1 MCRLRSR
8 PLRFHPQA
16 NPVEDL
22 TSRLGEVL
30 FGSPLALMASLS
42 HCRSLA
48 TRGGKEPRPGACQ
61 VLEPEP
67 ACEQAPS
74 PSQMR
79 PGELALCNAV
89 LPERTAL
96 SRSSMPL
103 MFSVV
108 SRYSQ
113 SLFPER
119 MYKVASTAPSP
130 RRQRRR
136 SPLRARRSV
145 ILRRSR

>member
-1 MCRLRSR
+1 MRRSRSR
-8 PLRFHPQA
+8 PLRFRPQA

-30 FGSPLALMASLS
+30 LGSPLHLMASLS

-48 TRGGKEPRPGACQ
+48 TRRGKEPGQDACQ
-61 VLEPEP
+61 VLDPET

-74 PSQMR
+74 TSQIR

-96 SRSSMPL
+96 SRSSFPL

-113 SLFPER
+113 SLFSER
-119 MYKVASTAPSP
+119 MSKVG
-130 RRQRRR
+130 
-136 SPLRARRSV
+136 
-145 ILRRSR
+145 